1 MSNDSSNLWEQAN
14 APGSPEPTG
23 MDPAEKS
30 RGKLIAIVVALVL
43 LFGGIIGGGIWWFTR
58 NTTTA
63 QEAAKGITPEQAV
76 KGWYDAL
83 AKNQPQALWAAQP
96 PSLKEELTTRIKKMG
111 ASAAQKPR
119 LYQKGMGVAR
129 NFAQLIRNKKDV
141 FLGLLNYKPK
151 EINTAVQLGNLQSTL
166 GSLLDGNAPAGNAQI
181 PGANELVGN
190 LANAQIAA
198 MMKQY
203 KVEPWKFDAT
213 AGILFT
219 LLDSD
224 IKNIDWLQNPDLDGF
239 VSKTGG
245 ALMKQLDAIPA
256 QEGKDS
262 WSTGFKT
269 PLSNI
274 QVKTISQD
282 GNVAT
287 VEVNYPEMAFLGT
300 GAGVRTLQLVLVSGE
315 WKLAQP
321 DLIFGAMQA
330 GIAGVDAK
338 VKTMENYQALASQLG
353 GLGGADEESMIQ
365 GLDLVDN
372 LIVEID
378 RDVRTTDDFVAF
390 LRKKFMG
397 NLDAALG
404 GKLDILGG
412 AKPKPKPIAPAGNDT
427 NKPPLAGA
435 IPNRPAGTT
444 NNIAQP
450 INLTNPNAPKGTHR
464 NFLWLAYSA
473 QASVNFGKET
483 GYSIDKT
490 FLTKRQELIMQAFG
504 YPDDL
509 QNGKWTYRTLR
520 VYDMRKRAACQTVVF
535 SIANGRVAS
544 VVCY

>member
-1 MSNDSSNLWEQAN
+1 MSGDSSNLWEQAN
-14 APGSPEPTG
+14 VPGPPKQTDPGTG
-23 MDPAEKS
+23 EKS
-30 RGKLIAIVVALVL
+30 RGKLIAVIVALVL
-43 LFGGIIGGGIWWFTR
+43 LFGGFIGVGIWWFTR
-58 NTTTA
+58 DPAAA
-63 QEAAKGITPEQAV
+63 QAAANAITPEQAV

-96 PSLKEELTTRIKKMG
+96 PSLKEDLNRRIKKMG
-111 ASAAQKPR
+111 AAAAQKPR

-151 EINTAVQLGNLQSTL
+151 EINPAAQLGNLQSTL
-166 GSLLDGNAPAGNAQI
+166 GSLLDGNAPAGNIQI

-224 IKNIDWLQNPDLDGF
+224 IKNIGWLQNPDLDGF
-239 VSKTGG
+239 VSQTGV

-256 QEGKDS
+256 QEGEDS
-262 WSTGFKT
+262 WSKGFKT
-269 PLSNI
+269 PLNNI
-274 QVKTISQD
+274 QVKTISHE

-300 GAGVRTLQLVLVSGE
+300 GVGVRTLQLVLVGGE

-330 GIAGVDAK
+330 GLAGVDAK
-338 VKTMENYQALASQLG
+338 VKTMENYQAVAAQLG

-365 GLDLVDN
+365 GLDEVDK
-372 LIVEID
+372 LIGEID

-404 GKLDILGG
+404 GNSGILGG
-412 AKPKPKPIAPAGNDT
+412 AKPKPIAPAGNNT
-427 NKPPLAGA
+427 NRPPLAGA
-435 IPNRPAGTT
+435 IPNRPAGST
-444 NNIAQP
+444 NAISQP

-490 FLTKRQELIMQAFG
+490 FLTKKQELVMQAFG

-535 SIANGRVAS
+535 TIVNRRVAS